1 MLINEEAEI
10 TDGIT
15 EFLTLLLI
23 LGKLKLAVTRYE
35 ILLQI
40 SFCCFFSFLLELNTL
55 VFIESTNENLIL

>member
-40 SFCCFFSFLLELNTL
+40 SFCCFFFLLTRAKH
-55 VFIESTNENLIL
+55 IGIH